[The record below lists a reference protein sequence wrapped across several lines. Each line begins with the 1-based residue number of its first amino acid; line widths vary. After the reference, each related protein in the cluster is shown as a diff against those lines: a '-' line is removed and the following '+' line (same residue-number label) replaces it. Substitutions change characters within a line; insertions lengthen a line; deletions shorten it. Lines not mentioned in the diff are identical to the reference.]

1 MLRSSREDALRL
13 LMSAPYVHL
22 ASTTPDGAPVVRAV
36 HGVVVDDALCFH
48 GSPVGEKTTLV
59 GREAV
64 VVYEQLLADIPSY
77 WTDATMACPATSLF
91 VSVQAHGTLELVEDP
106 ARKARALQG
115 LMEKFQPEGGHA
127 PITHTDER
135 YRKPVAS
142 IAIWALPLAV
152 LDGKWKL
159 GQNRTAQ
166 YIETIVAKLW
176 ERGAPGDARALELV
190 LRANPAVD
198 RPSFLRGP
206 DGVTLHVYAEPSEL
220 DEALPLLRDEYWNKS
235 RFDDDAIRDAHR
247 RSSAWM
253 LARDASGAVV
263 ATARAV
269 SDGVKYAY
277 LGDVA
282 VRADLRSRGVGAAL
296 VNALLDH
303 PAVRGAKRVELATR
317 DAMRFYERLGFR
329 TVATEE
335 LPTMIRT
342 TMALIRPGAQRTIV
356 QS

>member
-1 MLRSSREDALRL
+1 MRL

-36 HGVVVDDALCFH
+36 HGVVMDDALCFH

-77 WTDATMACPATSLF
+77 WTDETMACPATSLF
-91 VSVQAHGTLELVEDP
+91 VSVQAHGTLELVQDP
-106 ARKARALQG
+106 SRKAKALQG

-135 YRKPVAS
+135 YRKPVAGV
-142 IAIWALPLAV
+142 AIWALPLTV

-159 GQNRTAQ
+159 GQNRTSA
-166 YIETIVAKLW
+166 YIDTIVKKLW
-176 ERGAPGDARALELV
+176 ERGELGDARALELV
-190 LRANPAVD
+190 LRANQAAERPA
-198 RPSFLRGP
+198 FLRGP
-206 DGVTLHVYAEPSEL
+206 DGVTLHAYAEAHEI
-220 DEALPLLRDEYWNKS
+220 DEALPLLRDEYWNKG
-235 RFDDDAIRDAHR
+235 RFDDAAIRSAHR
-247 RSSAWM
+247 SSSAWM
-253 LARDASGAVV
+253 LARDANGEVV
-263 ATARAV
+263 GTGRAV

-277 LGDVA
+277 LGDIA
-282 VRADLRSRGVGAAL
+282 VRSDVRSRGVGEAL
-296 VNALLDH
+296 VRALIDH
-303 PAVRGAKRVELATR
+303 PQVRGAKRVELATR

-329 TVATEE
+329 TVSTEE

-342 TMALIRPGAQRTIV
+342 TMALLRPNATRAAVQRTTV